1 MVRQKG
7 YSVPLPRASQC
18 RNIDLSWVETRM
30 YSYPNV
36 GSKDFIYQCD
46 LNARYQLEGAVCPMH
61 IRWMR
66 DTSSGT
72 QCVVPSMGVIV
83 PLPKSVDIYTFW
95 VQK

>member
-1 MVRQKG
+1 MCTCLQKHVGDRIAVSPLEWPMVRQKG

-61 IRWMR
+61 IR
-66 DTSSGT
+66 
-72 QCVVPSMGVIV
+72 
-83 PLPKSVDIYTFW
+83 
-95 VQK
+95 